1 MSVCLSFR
9 SLNLKTTLPNF
20 KFFLHVIKGRKW
32 QLMFEVENLR
42 KVPKKIFAPPPKK
55 KKLSFG
61 GCCSKMLCANLLKE
75 P

>member
-55 KKLSFG
+55 KNKFFWDAAAK
-61 GCCSKMLCANLLKE
+61 CFV
-75 P
+75 